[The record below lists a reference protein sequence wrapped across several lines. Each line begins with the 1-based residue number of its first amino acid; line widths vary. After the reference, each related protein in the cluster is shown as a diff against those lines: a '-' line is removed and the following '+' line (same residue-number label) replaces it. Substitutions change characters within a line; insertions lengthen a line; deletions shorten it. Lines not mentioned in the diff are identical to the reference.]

1 MTDNQFDNFIRAKLH
16 DHSAPVPA
24 GLWDKVNPAKD
35 DDRKGGFLLP
45 KKFLLV

>member
-1 MTDNQFDNFIRAKLH
+1 MTDNQFDSFIRAKLH

-35 DDRKGGFLLP
+35 DDRKADYHP
-45 KKFLLV
+45 